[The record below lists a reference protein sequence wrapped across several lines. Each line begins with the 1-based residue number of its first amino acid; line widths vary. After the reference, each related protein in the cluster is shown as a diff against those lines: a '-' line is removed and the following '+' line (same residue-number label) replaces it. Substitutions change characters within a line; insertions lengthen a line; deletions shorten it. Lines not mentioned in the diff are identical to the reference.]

1 MNKTLIFDPDVFGHH
16 LEYIHHLYTGA
27 LEQKDKEFIFLL
39 SQDFNTVK
47 NKFDWSSNQNIKFIF
62 LSKKEEQKCKNNN
75 LLISAWNK
83 SVIIRKYIKK
93 ERINHIILIM
103 LMTQIPFLL
112 LLIPQG
118 VKVKGIIYRIFI
130 YHKKELSKIRL
141 LLEKTRYFI
150 MVKSKSIE
158 KIFILNDKHSV
169 QFFNR
174 LYHTNKFIYLPD
186 PIPDIDD
193 RKVKDIREDLNILPN
208 QTIYLHFGGLDKRKG
223 TIEILKAIEMLS
235 HQESRNKVFVFAG
248 KVSDM
253 IRDEFYKRVYLLKE
267 KNQILIFDTFC
278 SYDFIYNLCYS
289 ANYILIPYTN
299 TNQSSG
305 VIGYASYFNKTVIG
319 PKEGL
324 LGQIIQSY
332 NLGLT
337 LSKPDAINIKNN
349 IISSVIPKGNNNYKQ
364 THTVNEFI
372 KTIM

>member
-158 KIFILNDKHSV
+158 KIFILNDKHS
-169 QFFNR
+169 
-174 LYHTNKFIYLPD
+174 
-186 PIPDIDD
+186 
-193 RKVKDIREDLNILPN
+193 VKDIREDLNILPN